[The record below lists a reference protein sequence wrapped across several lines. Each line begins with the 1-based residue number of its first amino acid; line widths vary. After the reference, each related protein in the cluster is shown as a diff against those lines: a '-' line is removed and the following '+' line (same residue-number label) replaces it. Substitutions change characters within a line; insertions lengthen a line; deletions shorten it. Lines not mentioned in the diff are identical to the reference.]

1 MTVSG
6 GMPTALDMAVL
17 YGAAA
22 GLASSSRSP
31 ARLVPVEARGAGLAW
46 SKTLPRVPG
55 RARCRA
61 GVLPSPLELRQTTAL
76 VGRFGSG
83 KRPGRG
89 GRLEGV
95 SVGVVEGQSG
105 PRRAPI
111 LALRGSPRTQ
121 LFYRDRSR

>member
-1 MTVSG
+1 M
-6 GMPTALDMAVL
+6 L
-17 YGAAA
+17 YEAAA

-31 ARLVPVEARGAGLAW
+31 ARLVPVEARGAGLA
-46 SKTLPRVPG
+46 SFRALPRVPG
-55 RARCRA
+55 RARRRA
-61 GVLPSPLELRQTTAL
+61 GVLPSPLELRQTTAS

-95 SVGVVEGQSG
+95 PAGVVEGRSG

-111 LALRGSPRTQ
+111 LALRGSPRTK
-121 LFYRDRSR
+121 LFYRDRSRCGGWGGGRGELLP